1 MTFTETFL
9 FICVIVEFICIYI
22 LTHDRRWNMEEKTE
36 FMNDKELEMLF
47 QTNTNNFIAKQRQFN
62 KVNTEFSKKTTT
74 LLKQLSDDYIQTRE
88 EIHKMNSKIDRLT
101 VFLILTLCLLLWSVF
116 IWVTWDIKKLWSL
129 WNVLKEK
136 HMKWF

>member
-1 MTFTETFL
+1 
-9 FICVIVEFICIYI
+9 
-22 LTHDRRWNMEEKTE
+22 MEEKNE

-47 QTNTNNFIAKQRQFN
+47 QTNTNNFIVKQRQFN

-116 IWVTWDIKKLWSL
+116 I
-129 WNVLKEK
+129 
-136 HMKWF
+136 

>member
-1 MTFTETFL
+1 
-9 FICVIVEFICIYI
+9 
-22 LTHDRRWNMEEKTE
+22 MEEKNE

-62 KVNTEFSKKTTT
+62 RVNTEFSKKTTT

-101 VFLILTLCLLLWSVF
+101 VFLILTLCLLLWSIFV
-116 IWVTWDIKKLWSL
+116 
-129 WNVLKEK
+129 
-136 HMKWF
+136 

>member
-1 MTFTETFL
+1 
-9 FICVIVEFICIYI
+9 
-22 LTHDRRWNMEEKTE
+22 MEEKTE

-101 VFLILTLCLLLWSVF
+101 VFLILTLCLLLWSIFV
-116 IWVTWDIKKLWSL
+116 
-129 WNVLKEK
+129 
-136 HMKWF
+136 

>member
-1 MTFTETFL
+1 
-9 FICVIVEFICIYI
+9 
-22 LTHDRRWNMEEKTE
+22 MEEKTE
-36 FMNDKELEMLF
+36 FMSDKELEMLF

-116 IWVTWDIKKLWSL
+116 I
-129 WNVLKEK
+129 
-136 HMKWF
+136 

>member
-1 MTFTETFL
+1 
-9 FICVIVEFICIYI
+9 
-22 LTHDRRWNMEEKTE
+22 
-36 FMNDKELEMLF
+36 MNDKELEMLF
-47 QTNTNNFIAKQRQFN
+47 QTNTNNFIAKQRQYN

-116 IWVTWDIKKLWSL
+116 V
-129 WNVLKEK
+129 
-136 HMKWF
+136 

>member
-1 MTFTETFL
+1 
-9 FICVIVEFICIYI
+9 
-22 LTHDRRWNMEEKTE
+22 MEEKNE

-74 LLKQLSDDYIQTRE
+74 LLKQLSDDYIQTRK

-101 VFLILTLCLLLWSVF
+101 VFLILTLCLLLWSLFV
-116 IWVTWDIKKLWSL
+116 
-129 WNVLKEK
+129 
-136 HMKWF
+136 

>member
-1 MTFTETFL
+1 
-9 FICVIVEFICIYI
+9 
-22 LTHDRRWNMEEKTE
+22 
-36 FMNDKELEMLF
+36 MNDKELEMLF

-88 EIHKMNSKIDRLT
+88 EIHKMNSKINRLT

-116 IWVTWDIKKLWSL
+116 I
-129 WNVLKEK
+129 
-136 HMKWF
+136 

>member
-1 MTFTETFL
+1 
-9 FICVIVEFICIYI
+9 
-22 LTHDRRWNMEEKTE
+22 MEEKTE

-74 LLKQLSDDYIQTRE
+74 LLKQLPDDYIQTRE

-116 IWVTWDIKKLWSL
+116 V
-129 WNVLKEK
+129 
-136 HMKWF
+136 

>member
-1 MTFTETFL
+1 
-9 FICVIVEFICIYI
+9 
-22 LTHDRRWNMEEKTE
+22 MEEKTE

-74 LLKQLSDDYIQTRE
+74 LIKQLSDDYIQTRK

-116 IWVTWDIKKLWSL
+116 I
-129 WNVLKEK
+129 
-136 HMKWF
+136 

>member
-1 MTFTETFL
+1 
-9 FICVIVEFICIYI
+9 
-22 LTHDRRWNMEEKTE
+22 MEEKTE

-88 EIHKMNSKIDRLT
+88 EI
-101 VFLILTLCLLLWSVF
+101 
-116 IWVTWDIKKLWSL
+116 
-129 WNVLKEK
+129 
-136 HMKWF
+136 

>member
-1 MTFTETFL
+1 
-9 FICVIVEFICIYI
+9 
-22 LTHDRRWNMEEKTE
+22 MEEKTE
-36 FMNDKELEMLF
+36 FMSDKELEMLF

-101 VFLILTLCLLLWSVF
+101 VFLILTLCLLLWSLFV
-116 IWVTWDIKKLWSL
+116 
-129 WNVLKEK
+129 
-136 HMKWF
+136 

>member
-1 MTFTETFL
+1 MKDENWTGLED
-9 FICVIVEFICIYI
+9 E
-22 LTHDRRWNMEEKTE
+22 
-36 FMNDKELEMLF
+36 ELEMLF

-101 VFLILTLCLLLWSVF
+101 VFLILTLCLLLWSIF
-116 IWVTWDIKKLWSL
+116 I
-129 WNVLKEK
+129 
-136 HMKWF
+136 

>member
-1 MTFTETFL
+1 
-9 FICVIVEFICIYI
+9 
-22 LTHDRRWNMEEKTE
+22 MEEKTE

-47 QTNTNNFIAKQRQFN
+47 QTNTNNFIAKQRQYN

-116 IWVTWDIKKLWSL
+116 V
-129 WNVLKEK
+129 
-136 HMKWF
+136 

>member
-1 MTFTETFL
+1 
-9 FICVIVEFICIYI
+9 
-22 LTHDRRWNMEEKTE
+22 MEEKTE

-74 LLKQLSDDYIQTRE
+74 LLQQLSDDYIQTRE
-88 EIHKMNSKIDRLT
+88 EIHTMNSKIDRLT

-116 IWVTWDIKKLWSL
+116 I
-129 WNVLKEK
+129 
-136 HMKWF
+136 

>member
-1 MTFTETFL
+1 MKDENWTGLE
-9 FICVIVEFICIYI
+9 
-22 LTHDRRWNMEEKTE
+22 
-36 FMNDKELEMLF
+36 DKELEMLF

-88 EIHKMNSKIDRLT
+88 EIHKTNSKIDRLT

-116 IWVTWDIKKLWSL
+116 I
-129 WNVLKEK
+129 
-136 HMKWF
+136 

>member
-1 MTFTETFL
+1 
-9 FICVIVEFICIYI
+9 
-22 LTHDRRWNMEEKTE
+22 MEEKNE
-36 FMNDKELEMLF
+36 FMSDKELEMLF
-47 QTNTNNFIAKQRQFN
+47 QTNTNNFIAKQNKLN

-116 IWVTWDIKKLWSL
+116 I
-129 WNVLKEK
+129 
-136 HMKWF
+136 

>member
-1 MTFTETFL
+1 
-9 FICVIVEFICIYI
+9 
-22 LTHDRRWNMEEKTE
+22 MEEKNE

-74 LLKQLSDDYIQTRE
+74 LLKQLSDDYIQTRD

-101 VFLILTLCLLLWSVF
+101 VFLILTLCLLLWSLFV
-116 IWVTWDIKKLWSL
+116 
-129 WNVLKEK
+129 
-136 HMKWF
+136 

>member
-1 MTFTETFL
+1 MKDENWTGLE
-9 FICVIVEFICIYI
+9 
-22 LTHDRRWNMEEKTE
+22 
-36 FMNDKELEMLF
+36 DKELEMLF

-101 VFLILTLCLLLWSVF
+101 VFLILTLCLLLWSLF
-116 IWVTWDIKKLWSL
+116 I
-129 WNVLKEK
+129 
-136 HMKWF
+136 

>member
-1 MTFTETFL
+1 
-9 FICVIVEFICIYI
+9 
-22 LTHDRRWNMEEKTE
+22 MEEKTE

-62 KVNTEFSKKTTT
+62 KVNTEFSEKTTT

-88 EIHKMNSKIDRLT
+88 EIHKINSKIDRLT

-116 IWVTWDIKKLWSL
+116 I
-129 WNVLKEK
+129 
-136 HMKWF
+136 

>member
-1 MTFTETFL
+1 MKDENWTGLED
-9 FICVIVEFICIYI
+9 E
-22 LTHDRRWNMEEKTE
+22 
-36 FMNDKELEMLF
+36 ELEMLF

-101 VFLILTLCLLLWSVF
+101 VFLILTLCLLLWSIFV
-116 IWVTWDIKKLWSL
+116 
-129 WNVLKEK
+129 
-136 HMKWF
+136 

>member
-1 MTFTETFL
+1 
-9 FICVIVEFICIYI
+9 
-22 LTHDRRWNMEEKTE
+22 MEEKTE
-36 FMNDKELEMLF
+36 FMNDKELEILF

-101 VFLILTLCLLLWSVF
+101 VFLILTLCLLLWSLFV
-116 IWVTWDIKKLWSL
+116 
-129 WNVLKEK
+129 
-136 HMKWF
+136 

>member
-1 MTFTETFL
+1 
-9 FICVIVEFICIYI
+9 
-22 LTHDRRWNMEEKTE
+22 MEEKSE

-74 LLKQLSDDYIQTRE
+74 LLKQLSDDYIQTRD

-116 IWVTWDIKKLWSL
+116 I
-129 WNVLKEK
+129 
-136 HMKWF
+136 

>member
-1 MTFTETFL
+1 
-9 FICVIVEFICIYI
+9 
-22 LTHDRRWNMEEKTE
+22 
-36 FMNDKELEMLF
+36 MNDKELEMLF
-47 QTNTNNFIAKQRQFN
+47 QTNTNNFIVKQRQFN

-116 IWVTWDIKKLWSL
+116 I
-129 WNVLKEK
+129 
-136 HMKWF
+136 